1 MEIRVLKY
9 FLAVAREQSISG
21 AAEVLHLSQ
30 PTLSRQLMD
39 MENEL
44 GKQLF
49 IRGNRHITLTEEG
62 RISLTEEGLFL
73 RKRAEEIVDLVEK
86 TEAEIT
92 SSEEIISGDIYI
104 GAGET
109 DVMRLIAR
117 VAKKLQEDYPD
128 IRYHIFSGNAED
140 VTEKLDKGLLDFG
153 LLIEPTDTT
162 KYESIKLPATDTWG
176 VLMRKDSPLAKK
188 DMITAKDLWELPLL
202 CSKQI
207 FENYPNILSKWLK
220 KGADDLHI
228 VATYNLLYNAS
239 VMVEEGFGYAL
250 CLDKIV
256 KTFDNDPLCFRPLH
270 PILEV
275 NLDIVWKKYQI
286 FSKAAGLFLKRLHEA
301 FDEIV

>member
-49 IRGNRHITLTEEG
+49 IRGNR

>member
-49 IRGNRHITLTEEG
+49 IRGNR

-92 SSEEIISGDIYI
+92 SSEELISGDIYI

-176 VLMRKDSPLAKK
+176 VLMRNDSPLAKK

>member
-39 MENEL
+39 MESEL

-49 IRGNRHITLTEEG
+49 IRGNR

-117 VAKKLQEDYPD
+117 VAKKLQEDYPN

-176 VLMRKDSPLAKK
+176 VIMRKDSPLAKK

-256 KTFDNDPLCFRPLH
+256 KTFDNDPLCYRPLH

-301 FDEIV
+301 FDEIE

>member
-49 IRGNRHITLTEEG
+49 IRGNR

-286 FSKAAGLFLKRLHEA
+286 FSKAAELFLKRLHEA

>member
-49 IRGNRHITLTEEG
+49 IRGNR

-92 SSEEIISGDIYI
+92 SSEELISGDIYI

>member
-49 IRGNRHITLTEEG
+49 IRGNR

-188 DMITAKDLWELPLL
+188 DMITAKNLWELPLL

>member
-49 IRGNRHITLTEEG
+49 IRGNR

-286 FSKAAGLFLKRLHEA
+286 FSKAAELFLKQLHEA